1 MLNNIPPKQTLGGTP
16 VTPPSGATDFEHLP
30 PVDPAAG
37 ALPPHGLVLR
47 DAAAQGDANSFPVL
61 KAFQDYL
68 EMERQQARKRLVTL
82 TVFFVSLMTLV
93 VTGFI
98 IAFIFMFGNMAKR
111 EDRLLE
117 VALQQKKEDAAT
129 PTPAALAAQ
138 QAAREFQAAAMNLQ
152 TNVGT
157 QVATMGAVASK
168 LDSKVAEQNAEMVR
182 MREALAAMQK
192 ENDKL
197 RSDLPKLALEAA
209 RKTPSPAAVSGSAPT
224 AAARPSTV
232 TMPVTTTAGTP
243 AASAARPPKG
253 YDETVLLIRTRDS
266 DNSIPWRAFVPK

>member
-16 VTPPSGATDFEHLP
+16 VTPPPGAPDFEHLP

-47 DAAAQGDANSFPVL
+47 DAATQGDANSFPVL

-82 TVFFVSLMTLV
+82 TIFFVSLMTLV

-117 VALQQKKEDAAT
+117 VALQQKKEEAAT

-138 QAAREFQAAAMNLQ
+138 QAAREFQAAALNLQ
-152 TNVGT
+152 TNVGA

-168 LDSKVAEQNAEMVR
+168 LDSKVAEQNAEMVK
-182 MREALAAMQK
+182 MREALAAMQR
-192 ENDKL
+192 ENDRL
-197 RSDLPKLALEAA
+197 RADMPKLALEAA
-209 RKTPSPAAVSGSAPT
+209 RKTPSPAAVAGVAP
-224 AAARPSTV
+224 AAARPSST
-232 TMPVTTTAGTP
+232 TMPATTTAGTP
-243 AASAARPPKG
+243 AASSARTPKG

-266 DNSIPWRAFVPK
+266 ESSIPWRTFVPK